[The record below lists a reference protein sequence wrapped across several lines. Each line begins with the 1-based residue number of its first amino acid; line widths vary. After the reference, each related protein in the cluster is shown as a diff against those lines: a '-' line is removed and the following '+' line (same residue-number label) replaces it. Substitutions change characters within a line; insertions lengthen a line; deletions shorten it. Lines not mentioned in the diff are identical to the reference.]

1 MVELTKAN
9 FDELVTEASGLVLV
23 DFWSPGCGPCRMME
37 PVLDGVAARH
47 PAVRFAKLDAAANPD
62 IAWAFNVVSVPT
74 LVLFR
79 DGVPVGEIVGAVP
92 AVRIEELLAEGD
104 A

>member
-9 FDELVTEASGLVLV
+9 FDAQVTEASGLVLV
-23 DFWSPGCGPCRMME
+23 DFWSPGCRMME
-37 PVLDGVAARH
+37 PVLEAVAARH

-62 IAWAFNVVSVPT
+62 IAWAFNVVSVPAF
-74 LVLFR
+74 VLFR

-92 AVRIEELLAEGD
+92 AQRIEELIAP
-104 A
+104 